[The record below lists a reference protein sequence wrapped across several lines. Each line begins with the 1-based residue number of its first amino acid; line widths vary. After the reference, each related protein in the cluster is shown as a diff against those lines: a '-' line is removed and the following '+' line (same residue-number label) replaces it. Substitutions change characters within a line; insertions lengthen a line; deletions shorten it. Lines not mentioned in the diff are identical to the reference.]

1 MQLICNQYSY
11 VIWGIYGYPFEISL
25 HDKLVN
31 FIDKKNILTSS
42 SKYGSWYGAGGC
54 GWATGWAGAGRTTG
68 AGLWTGA
75 GATAAT
81 GTGRWCGGITG
92 FLWWE
97 TGIGVG
103 WYFRVGG
110 WYGVGVGEG

>member
-1 MQLICNQYSY
+1 MINQITSY
-11 VIWGIYGYPFEISL
+11 I
-25 HDKLVN
+25 
-31 FIDKKNILTSS
+31 KKNILTSS
-42 SKYGSWYGAGGC
+42 SKYGSWYGAGGG